1 MSEGDLGSN
10 NHGIDTPVLTTPI
23 DDTAPPT
30 PVNGDH
36 LNGTNGHSTE
46 PGDLQSE
53 SDGHA
58 IPQPKKRKLDSN
70 SKSGRSSRAPSPPWK
85 LPIAAGPSATIVD
98 GRRQSSR
105 KVNTSSAPTSEPE
118 DTKPRSG
125 PEKSKSAERRMTR
138 PYSESKPRLSYGEL
152 HNGRMETQSKEQ
164 KSSSQKSFKK
174 PRRPSTKETPAA
186 SKRGRSQSGAL
197 TESSD
202 QSETPLPSKSKS
214 RNRRRSSQVEEDA
227 EATPKANGQPS
238 RSSQNGDTPTT
249 APRFQKLKLFVRDSP
264 QNSRKYPPMLTLPI
278 LHPKARP
285 PDKQYASFEEWLKQ
299 DDPLEDEPEARVSK
313 EVAQR
318 EAQARLRLSKAAEPG
333 GIFSEENRV
342 RFQNDDWK
350 EPEPR
355 YGHWSHVVAHAENF
369 QKLLVAE
376 STKHRRTAKKA
387 ATDCRFAIYAE
398 DRWEFLR
405 ESKSIEQIWK
415 EEEGYQIKR
424 YAQVVKD
431 VEARWKLAMEEFT
444 RIKIQEGERV
454 TEKLGQK
461 ALDDMLD
468 QSTQILNQNRPRS
481 ESDTRSMDRS
491 SVDLSGSDTGT
502 NPSDSEDRQPEDDDE
517 NMSDSSDDED
527 NIEAQDEDANLS
539 PDALKRKYASVLQ
552 QQLEESD
559 ASEEESEG
567 EDEASDVEAEQL
579 DKEKSKTA
587 ALVGD
592 SVDSH
597 SPQLNSEGNGEMI
610 DHITN
615 TADVEMED
623 NSESAPPQLDEVD
636 DILMDGSS
644 DASTDMD
651 DDMGSS
657 DDDSES
663 EGMEDDGDEEDGE
676 DEAGSGLM
684 GFLAPKERE
693 KIATEASSPPDEKMQ
708 DIPTTNG
715 HNGLEAPEEEEAS
728 EEIPRDDMDNT
739 NSLKANGHDENLT
752 HKNRPRS
759 VSMADTI
766 EMTATRLRSESA
778 TPQTPKPPSKVEVP
792 SLLLRGTLREYQH
805 NGLDWLANLYLGDR
819 NGILA
824 DEMGLG
830 KTIQTIA
837 LLAHLAIKYGVW
849 GPHLV
854 VVPSSVMLNWE
865 IEFKKWLP
873 GFKILTYYGD
883 QDERRRKR
891 EGWLNDDKWNVC
903 ITSYQ
908 LILKDQ
914 QAFKRRSWHYL
925 ILDEAHNIK
934 NFQSQR
940 WQVLLTFKTHSRL
953 LLTGTPL
960 QNNLQELWS
969 LLYFLMPAGLDGAG
983 GFADLE
989 KFLNSM
995 KRPADQI
1002 LDQGMQKL
1010 DAEAQARVTKLHEVL
1025 RPFLLRRL
1033 KADVEKQMPGKYE
1046 HVVYCRLSKRQRQLY
1061 DEFMGRTETKRT
1073 LTSGNYMSIINCLMS
1088 LRKVCNHPDLFE
1100 TRQIV
1105 TSFAMPKSV
1114 VAEYASTESLI
1125 RHRLRA
1131 EDKIDLAYC
1140 GLCLA
1145 AFEPFGRC
1153 HHQRRSRLNAIKT
1166 FAALASRQT
1175 ERLNVKVEKLGTTM
1189 RDALAHV
1196 TDAAEMSVLD
1206 QLKSCVKHTQRQE
1219 EAFPIYGTDF
1229 VDFLTL
1235 PSRFTPTRPG
1245 RKKQLW
1251 YSMGDWYLDTN
1262 TRLPELMP
1270 SLYQVAERDEPLIR
1284 TFGCITPAVVAED
1297 VLPLVLTPRGIEIV
1311 KEAQKLA
1318 PRDPFHEARI
1328 KLSIAFPDKRLLQ
1341 YDCGK
1346 LQRLDTLLRQ
1356 LQAGGHRCLIF
1367 TQMTKVL
1374 DILEQF
1380 LNIHGH
1386 RYLRLDGS
1394 TKIEQRQLLTDQ
1406 FNNDTRILAFI
1417 LSSRSGGLGINLTGA
1432 DTVIFYDLDWNPAMD
1447 AQCQDRAHRIGQTR
1461 DVHIYRF
1468 VSEYTIEANIL
1479 RKSNQ
1484 KRLLDDV
1491 IIQKGEFTSDN
1502 FNRVTYKDAFDDPTE
1517 LNGEDAEASA
1527 AMDRVL
1533 GEVTGLGKVLEQVED
1548 KEDTM
1553 AAKAAQKE
1561 IIHEDAEDFNESTNA
1576 NTPKDAATTPGTDL
1590 AQQAMEMEG
1599 EDAMYKNVDEYMMRY
1614 YLEYEMA
1621 HITYYLPPKPSRR
1634 NAKKGRSYRGR

>member
-1 MSEGDLGSN
+1 
-10 NHGIDTPVLTTPI
+10 
-23 DDTAPPT
+23 
-30 PVNGDH
+30 
-36 LNGTNGHSTE
+36 
-46 PGDLQSE
+46 
-53 SDGHA
+53 
-58 IPQPKKRKLDSN
+58 
-70 SKSGRSSRAPSPPWK
+70 
-85 LPIAAGPSATIVD
+85 
-98 GRRQSSR
+98 
-105 KVNTSSAPTSEPE
+105 
-118 DTKPRSG
+118 
-125 PEKSKSAERRMTR
+125 
-138 PYSESKPRLSYGEL
+138 
-152 HNGRMETQSKEQ
+152 ME
-164 KSSSQKSFKK
+164 
-174 PRRPSTKETPAA
+174 
-186 SKRGRSQSGAL
+186 
-197 TESSD
+197 ESS
-202 QSETPLPSKSKS
+202 
-214 RNRRRSSQVEEDA
+214 
-227 EATPKANGQPS
+227 EATPKTNGHIRKP
-238 RSSQNGDTPTT
+238 SQNGDAPETPS
-249 APRFQKLKLFVRDSP
+249 RYQKLKLFVRDSP
-264 QNSRKYPPMLTLPI
+264 PKNTRKYPPMLSLPI

-285 PDKQYASFEEWLKQ
+285 PDKKFSSFQEWLEQ
-299 DDPLEDEPEARVSK
+299 DDPLEGEPEPRVTEAAAR
-313 EVAQR
+313 R
-318 EAQARLRLSKAAEPG
+318 EAQARLRLFKATEPG
-333 GIFSEENRV
+333 GIFSEENRI
-342 RFQNDDWK
+342 RFQDDHWK
-350 EPEPR
+350 DPPPR
-355 YGHWSHVVAHAENF
+355 YGHWDHVLVHAENF
-369 QKLLVAE
+369 HKLLSVEIA
-376 STKHRRTAKKA
+376 KHKKA
-387 ATDCRFAIYAE
+387 AKQFASHCQLAINTE
-398 DRWEFLR
+398 DRWAFLR
-405 ESKSIEQIWK
+405 EAKSVEELWK
-415 EEEGYQIKR
+415 EEEGYQKKR
-424 YAQVVKD
+424 YMQVVKD
-431 VEARWKLAMEEFT
+431 IEARWNLARDEHT
-444 RIKIQEGERV
+444 RIKLQDWER
-454 TEKLGQK
+454 EKERLGKQ
-461 ALDDMLD
+461 AMDDMLNV
-468 QSTQILNQNRPRS
+468 STKILNQNRIRS
-481 ESDTRSMDRS
+481 DSEMLSVDRS
-491 SVDLSGSDTGT
+491 SIDLAGSETET
-502 NPSDSEDRQPEDDDE
+502 NASESEDGPSDQDDE
-517 NMSDSSDDED
+517 NMSESSDDEED
-527 NIEAQDEDANLS
+527 NAGIQDEDANLS
-539 PDALKRKYASVLQ
+539 PEALKRKYADVLQ
-552 QQLEESD
+552 QQREESD
-559 ASEEESEG
+559 ASEE
-567 EDEASDVEAEQL
+567 DEEEEEEEEETSDVESNRPSQEENEKAIFLAEDSLAQT
-579 DKEKSKTA
+579 KTA
-587 ALVGD
+587 KSIEGINGD
-592 SVDSH
+592 EPNHETDVDETGVAPTPH
-597 SPQLNSEGNGEMI
+597 SELPE
-610 DHITN
+610 
-615 TADVEMED
+615 
-623 NSESAPPQLDEVD
+623 LDEVD
-636 DILMDGSS
+636 DILMDSS
-644 DASTDMD
+644 DGSTDMD

-657 DDDSES
+657 DHDSGS
-663 EGMEDDGDEEDGE
+663 EDMEDDDE
-676 DEAGSGLM
+676 DEDEVVGSGLM
-684 GFLAPKERE
+684 GFLLPQERVKLSIE
-693 KIATEASSPPDEKMQ
+693 ASNPPDAQMIDIPMSNGHSDTEAS
-708 DIPTTNG
+708 
-715 HNGLEAPEEEEAS
+715 EEEKE
-728 EEIPRDDMDNT
+728 EEIPRDDLN
-739 NSLKANGHDENLT
+739 NSSETKVNGCASEDQSV
-752 HKNRPRS
+752 KSRPRS
-759 VSMADTI
+759 ISVALT
-766 EMTATRLRSESA
+766 TTVATRSNSEYG
-778 TPQTPKPPSKVEVP
+778 TPQTPKTPSKVDVP

-805 NGLDWLANLYLGDR
+805 NGLDWLANLYQGDR

-1114 VAEYASTESLI
+1114 VADYASTERLV
-1125 RHRLRA
+1125 RHRLLVG
-1131 EDKIDLAYC
+1131 DKLDLTYC
-1140 GLCLA
+1140 GLCMA
-1145 AFEPFGRC
+1145 SFEPFGKC
-1153 HHQRRSRLNAIKT
+1153 HHIRRSRLSALKT
-1166 FAALASRQT
+1166 LRDLTSRQT
-1175 ERLNVKVEKLGTTM
+1175 QRLKPQASKLGTTM
-1189 RDALAHV
+1189 KDALAHV
-1196 TDAAEMSVLD
+1196 TEAAEISILD
-1206 QLKSCVKHTQRQE
+1206 QLRSCVEHARRQE
-1219 EAFPIYGTDF
+1219 EAAPIYGSDF
-1229 VDFLTL
+1229 VDFLTI
-1235 PSRFTPTRPG
+1235 PSRFKATRPG
-1245 RKKQLW
+1245 RKKQQW
-1251 YSMGDWYLDTN
+1251 YSMGEWYLDN
-1262 TRLPELMP
+1262 NLRMQELMP
-1270 SLYQVAERDEPLIR
+1270 SLYEVAERDEFLVR

-1297 VLPLVLTPRGIEIV
+1297 MTPLALTPTGVEIIR
-1311 KEAQKLA
+1311 EAQQLA

-1386 RYLRLDGS
+1386 RYLRLDGA

-1491 IIQKGEFTSDN
+1491 IIQKGEFTSEH
-1502 FNRVTYKDAFDDPTE
+1502 FNRVTYKDAFDDPAE

-1533 GEVTGLGKVLEQVED
+1533 GEVTGLGKVLESVED
-1548 KEDTM
+1548 KEDTL

-1561 IIHEDAEDFNESTNA
+1561 IIHEDAEDFNESTNVSD
-1576 NTPKDAATTPGTDL
+1576 TPKDGATPATES

-1599 EDAMYKNVDEYMMRY
+1599 EDALYKNVDEYMMRY
-1614 YLEYEMA
+1614 LLDYELK
-1621 HITYYLPPKPSRR
+1621 HVKYYTPPKQRKP
-1634 NAKKGRSYRGR
+1634 AKKGSGFRRR

>member
-1 MSEGDLGSN
+1 MSEGDLGAN
-10 NHGIDTPVLTTPI
+10 NHGIDTPVPNSPVQ
-23 DDTAPPT
+23 DTALPT
-30 PVNGDH
+30 LVNGDH
-36 LNGTNGHSTE
+36 ANETNGHSTE
-46 PGDLQSE
+46 PGDLQSG
-53 SDGHA
+53 SDEHV
-58 IPQPKKRKLDSN
+58 IPQPKKRKLDSI

-85 LPIAAGPSATIVD
+85 LPTAAGPSATIVD

-105 KVNTSSAPTSEPE
+105 KVTTSSAPTSEKEDSKTRSEANKPE
-118 DTKPRSG
+118 ST
-125 PEKSKSAERRMTR
+125 ERRTTR
-138 PYSESKPRLSYGEL
+138 PYSESKPRLSYGAL
-152 HNGRMETQSKEQ
+152 HNGRMETFSKEQ
-164 KSSSQKSFKK
+164 KSTPHKSFKK
-174 PRRPSTKETPAA
+174 PRRPSAKENPV
-186 SKRGRSQSGAL
+186 SFNRGRSQSGAP

-202 QSETPLPSKSKS
+202 QSETPLPSKSKN
-214 RNRRRSSQVEEDA
+214 RNRRRSSQVKETV

-238 RSSQNGDTPTT
+238 RSSQNGDTPNT
-249 APRFQKLKLFVRDSP
+249 ASRFQKLKLFVRDSP
-264 QNSRKYPPMLTLPI
+264 QNSRKYPPMLSLPI

-285 PDKQYASFEEWLKQ
+285 PDKQFVSFDEWLKQ

-313 EVAQR
+313 QVAQR

-342 RFQNDDWK
+342 RFQIDDWK

-369 QKLLVAE
+369 HKLLVAE
-376 STKHRRTAKKA
+376 SIKHRRTAKKA
-387 ATDCRFAIYAE
+387 AVDCRFAIYAE

-424 YAQVVKD
+424 YMQVVKD

-454 TEKLGQK
+454 TEKQGQK

-481 ESDTRSMDRS
+481 ESDTRSIDRS
-491 SVDLSGSDTGT
+491 SVDLAGSDAGT
-502 NPSDSEDRQPEDDDE
+502 NPSDPEDGQPEDDDE

-539 PDALKRKYASVLQ
+539 PDALKQKYASVLQ
-552 QQLEESD
+552 QQREESD

-567 EDEASDVEAEQL
+567 EDEASDMEVEQL
-579 DKEKSKTA
+579 DEVESRTTA
-587 ALVGD
+587 LLGH
-592 SVDSH
+592 SVDSQG
-597 SPQLNSEGNGEMI
+597 PQPNSKGNGEEI
-610 DHITN
+610 DHKTN
-615 TADVEMED
+615 TEVEMAAT
-623 NSESAPPQLDEVD
+623 SESAPPQLDEVD

-644 DASTDMD
+644 DASTNMD

-657 DDDSES
+657 DDDSGS
-663 EGMEDDGDEEDGE
+663 EGMEDDDDDDDEE

-684 GFLAPKERE
+684 GFLAPRERE
-693 KIATEASSPPDEKMQ
+693 KIAPEASSPPDAELK
-708 DIPTTNG
+708 DTPTTNG
-715 HNGLEAPEEEEAS
+715 QNGHLGAPEEEEAD
-728 EEIPRDDMDNT
+728 EELPRDDLDNVIA
-739 NSLKANGHDENLT
+739 SKVNGHHESPPQ
-752 HKNRPRS
+752 KNRPRS
-759 VSMADTI
+759 ISMGDTT
-766 EMTATRLRSESA
+766 ETTTTRLSSDSA
-778 TPQTPKPPSKVEVP
+778 TPQTPKSPSKVDVP

-837 LLAHLAIKYGVW
+837 LLAHLAIRYGVW

-1114 VAEYASTESLI
+1114 VADYASTERLI
-1125 RHRLRA
+1125 RRRLLTG
-1131 EDKIDLAYC
+1131 DQIDLAYC
-1140 GLCLA
+1140 GLCMA

-1153 HHQRRSRLNAIKT
+1153 HHQRRRRLNAIKT
-1166 FAALASRQT
+1166 FKDLASRQIQ
-1175 ERLNVKVEKLGTTM
+1175 RLNVNTEKLGTTM
-1189 RDALAHV
+1189 SDALAHV
-1196 TDAAEMSVLD
+1196 TDAAEISILD
-1206 QLKSCVKHTQRQE
+1206 QLKSCIKHAQRQDE
-1219 EAFPIYGTDF
+1219 SFPVYGTDF
-1229 VDFLTL
+1229 INFLTL
-1235 PSRFTPTRPG
+1235 PNPFTPRRPG

-1251 YSMGDWYLDTN
+1251 YSMGEWYLDTN
-1262 TRLPELMP
+1262 TRIPELMP
-1270 SLYQVAERDEPLIR
+1270 SLYQVAERDESLIR

-1297 VLPLVLTPRGIEIV
+1297 VLPLALTPRGVEVV

-1491 IIQKGEFTSDN
+1491 IIQKGEFTSDK

-1576 NTPKDAATTPGTDL
+1576 NTPKDAATTPGTDV

-1599 EDAMYKNVDEYMMRY
+1599 EDALYKNVDEYMMRF

-1634 NAKKGRSYRGR
+1634 NAKKARSYRAR